1 MAHSASV
8 QNHRVVAKQ
17 DIVNVSK
24 TIFHVLKN
32 VTVVLIVVRIR
43 LLRTIKNCRNQEL
56 TFVLLMI

>member
-8 QNHRVVAKQ
+8 QNHRVAAKQ
-17 DIVNVSK
+17 DIVIVSK
-24 TIFHVLKN
+24 TTLRVLKN